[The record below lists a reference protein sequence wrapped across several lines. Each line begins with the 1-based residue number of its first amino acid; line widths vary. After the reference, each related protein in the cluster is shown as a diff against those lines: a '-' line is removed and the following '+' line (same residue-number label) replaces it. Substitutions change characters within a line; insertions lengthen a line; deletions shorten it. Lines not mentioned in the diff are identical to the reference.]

1 MLGMKKLIFLISLLM
16 TSFAM
21 ASPYGA
27 WPCSKEIAQLTGEW
41 KATNEWEKFPLG
53 GLSDH
58 FYGTPTNKIGE
69 WVLLRKKTDGIGV
82 AKADQRG
89 RVEAS
94 FDIKSCKKTTKPFM
108 NQPVSSEFYAD
119 DKLSQFINKN
129 KNGVIY
135 VWSPRMGL
143 SEKGMEQI
151 KLAAKK
157 RKLPL
162 LVLLDKE
169 ISKDEVIKLKKK
181 YGTSSIVQAD
191 SFELKMRN
199 VSQHFPAILVFKDKK
214 ISTKVKYGYE
224 KASQY
229 ELDLERMLK

>member
-1 MLGMKKLIFLISLLM
+1 MKKLIFLMILSM
-16 TSFAM
+16 TSMAA
-21 ASPYGA
+21 ASPFQR
-27 WPCSKEIAQLTGEW
+27 WPCSKEIGQLTKEW
-41 KATNEWEKFPLG
+41 KASETWEKFPLG

-58 FYGTPTNKIGE
+58 FFGAPTDKIGE
-69 WVLLRKKTDGIGV
+69 WVLLRKKVDGVGV

-89 RVEAS
+89 RVEVSIDA
-94 FDIKSCKKTTKPFM
+94 KSCKKTVKPYN
-108 NQPVSSEFYAD
+108 NQPVSSDFYAD
-119 DKLSQFINKN
+119 DKLARFVDKN
-129 KNGVIY
+129 KKGIIY

-143 SEKGMEQI
+143 SEKGVEQI

-157 RKLPL
+157 KKLPL

-169 ISKDEVIKLKKK
+169 VSKDEVAQLKKK
-181 YGTSSIVQAD
+181 YGDPSIVQAD

-199 VSQHFPAILVFKDKK
+199 ASQHFPALLVFKDKK

>member
-1 MLGMKKLIFLISLLM
+1 MKKLIFLTLLLSSSLYAQPFKGWACE
-16 TSFAM
+16 TA
-21 ASPYGA
+21 
-27 WPCSKEIAQLTGEW
+27 IAALAKEW
-41 KATNEWEKFPLG
+41 KASSEWEKFPLG
-53 GLSDH
+53 GLSEH
-58 FYGTPTNKIGE
+58 FFGAPTDKIGE
-69 WVLLRKKTDGIGV
+69 WVLLRKKNDGIGL

-94 FDIKSCKKTTKPFM
+94 FDLKTCKKTVKPFS
-108 NQPVSSEFYAD
+108 NQTVGPDFYAD
-119 DKLSQFINKN
+119 DKLSKFISDNQT
-129 KNGVIY
+129 GAIY

-151 KLAAKK
+151 KLASKK
-157 RKLPL
+157 KKIPL

-169 ISKDEVIKLKKK
+169 VSKNEVAKLKKK
-181 YGTSSIVQAD
+181 YGTGSIIQAD

-199 VSQHFPAILVFKDKK
+199 VSQHFPALLVFKDKK
-214 ISTKVKYGYE
+214 ILTKVKYGYE